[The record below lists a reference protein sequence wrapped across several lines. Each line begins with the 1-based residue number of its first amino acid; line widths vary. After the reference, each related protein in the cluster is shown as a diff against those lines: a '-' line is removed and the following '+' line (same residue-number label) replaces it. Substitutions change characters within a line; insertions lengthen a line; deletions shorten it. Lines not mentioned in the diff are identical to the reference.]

1 MATALGAVLVVVAG
15 CGDLTSGG
23 VGDLDVVVAA
33 DSVPIDATGV
43 PSAPRLPEAP
53 SSPGD
58 LQDRPSRQTGP
69 SDLAGT
75 LTLSIQVFVLHP
87 PYRMVEVTDGPQM
100 VVLDLESTEPM
111 TLASATVPAGRYR
124 GVRTVFRR
132 VEANVVRGLV
142 VDGQP
147 VTGLVR
153 VQLGSGGAL
162 VVDDPTE
169 VEVPAGGEASL
180 LVDLHT
186 TRWLRLLNL
195 ELRQVAA
202 SDFQNQVRL
211 RPRP

>member
-1 MATALGAVLVVVAG
+1 VSFSAVGTPQA
-15 CGDLTSGG
+15 
-23 VGDLDVVVAA
+23 
-33 DSVPIDATGV
+33 
-43 PSAPRLPEAP
+43 PSAPSEPA
-53 SSPGD
+53 GA
-58 LQDRPSRQTGP
+58 PSRQTGP

-75 LTLSIQVFVLHP
+75 LTLSIQVFLLHP
-87 PYRMVEVTDGPQM
+87 PARWVEVTDGPQQ
-100 VVLDLESTEPM
+100 VVMDLESAEPVVLARA
-111 TLASATVPAGRYR
+111 TLAAGRYR

-132 VEANVVRGLV
+132 VEANVVRGLI

-153 VQLGSGGAL
+153 VQLGDGGAL

-169 VEVPAGGEASL
+169 VDVPAGGETSL

-202 SDFQNQVRL
+202 SDFQGQLRL
-211 RPRP
+211 RPKP

>member
-1 MATALGAVLVVVAG
+1 MKDRGTRWSVALAATLAAAAG

-23 VGDLDVVVAA
+23 VGDLDVIVAA
-33 DSVPIDATGV
+33 DSVPLAAAGS
-43 PSAPRLPEAP
+43 PQAP
-53 SSPGD
+53 SVPTGGA
-58 LQDRPSRQTGP
+58 SRQTGP
-69 SDLAGT
+69 SDLAGS

-87 PYRMVEVTDGPQM
+87 PYRWVEVTDGPQE
-100 VVLDLESTEPM
+100 VVMDLESSEPVVLARA
-111 TLASATVPAGRYR
+111 TLAAGRYR

-153 VQLGSGGAL
+153 VRLGDGGVL

-169 VEVPAGGEASL
+169 VEVPVGGETSL

-202 SDFQNQVRL
+202 SDFQGQVRV